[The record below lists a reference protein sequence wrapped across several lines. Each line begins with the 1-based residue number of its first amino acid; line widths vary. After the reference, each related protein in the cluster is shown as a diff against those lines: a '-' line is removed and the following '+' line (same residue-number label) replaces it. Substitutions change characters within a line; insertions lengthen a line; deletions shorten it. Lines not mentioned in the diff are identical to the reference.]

1 MVCHAM
7 IAMIVWLAGANTWA
21 DVANVSLPAGGTM
34 TALLIL
40 FAAICVLAVLA
51 QRAMESE

>member
-1 MVCHAM
+1 
-7 IAMIVWLAGANTWA
+7 
-21 DVANVSLPAGGTM
+21 M

-51 QRAMESE
+51 QRAMEGER

>member
-1 MVCHAM
+1 
-7 IAMIVWLAGANTWA
+7 
-21 DVANVSLPAGGTM
+21 M

-51 QRAMESE
+51 QRALESE

>member
-1 MVCHAM
+1 M
-7 IAMIVWLAGANTWA
+7 L
-21 DVANVSLPAGGTM
+21 SPRPAGGEM

-40 FAAICVLAVLA
+40 LAAICVVAVLA